1 MRMVP
6 LSPRALLAP
15 LLLSL
20 VFSLVA
26 ATPAHAEAPP
36 ARTGSFVYGDGNGS
50 GGAGLGVGAAAFLGG
65 MTGAEVVYDQPRW
78 HLEGLLGFNSRDQ
91 NNGPN
96 PPVRTEFTFG
106 VRAWYHLHQGS
117 NADFSIGGGVGF
129 DHVSVSNNGGTG
141 TQTFLEPGVQA
152 RIFLSPNFALFG
164 LAGFTLDFGDNVGGV
179 NSGVALGAQLTAGFG
194 FTYFFR

>member
-1 MRMVP
+1 MRKVP
-6 LSPRALLAP
+6 PCPRALVSLSISLF
-15 LLLSL
+15 LLL
-20 VFSLVA
+20 A
-26 ATPAHAEAPP
+26 AAAP
-36 ARTGSFVYGDGNGS
+36 ARAETAPARSGSFVYGEGNGS

-65 MTGAEVVYDQPRW
+65 MTGVEVVYDQPRW
-78 HLEGLLGFNSRDQ
+78 HLEGLLGFNSRDV

-96 PPVRTEFTFG
+96 PPIRTEFTFG

-117 NADFSIGGGVGF
+117 NSDFSIGGGVGF
-129 DHVSVSNNGGTG
+129 DHVSVSNNGGSG
-141 TQTFLEPGVQA
+141 TQTFLEPGAQA

-179 NSGVALGAQLTAGFG
+179 NSGVALGSQLTAGFG